1 MSTTLVCSFVCL
13 DTHTCL
19 NIHRSA
25 NAQSAGLHAP
35 SLSPM
40 RFITLILILPFFQE
54 QMTPLPH
61 THTHTH
67 THTHAHT
74 LPHPLALPPS
84 LILHLSFSLA
94 LVSSLPPSPASHWTI
109 CQSPIGLVTQ
119 LRPGLV
125 CVCVCVCVCLRV
137 CVGCVGVTFT
147 SCTCKIH

>member
-67 THTHAHT
+67 THTCTHT
-74 LPHPLALPPS
+74 SASISIAPLPYPPSILLFSSCVLPPS
-84 LILHLSFSLA
+84 LSSVPLDHLSKSYRT
-94 LVSSLPPSPASHWTI
+94 SHPAATRTS
-109 CQSPIGLVTQ
+109 
-119 LRPGLV
+119 
-125 CVCVCVCVCLRV
+125 VCVCVCLRV